1 MASFDNNIGKMEQT
15 LRRALTQEERRL
27 LKLWDLTCE
36 SAARAKLRAE
46 APVQPVDEKTYTG
59 RFKIVATKGY
69 YEIYFVCGKL
79 LLPPS
84 RSIIAKASSTF
95 SPRTPSASRKAWLS
109 RLLPPPTSRAQR
121 RFSGTYRSP
130 NACCAAWASA
140 TSTDSRK

>member
-15 LRRALTQEERRL
+15 VRRALTQEERRL

-69 YEIYFVCGKL
+69 YEIYFVRGKL
-79 LLPPS
+79 LLRPIEIDHREGVIDFLAQDPISIEEGMVEQAIAAADIS
-84 RSIIAKASSTF
+84 RPAQIQRDIS
-95 SPRTPSASRKAWLS
+95 LS
-109 RLLPPPTSRAQR
+109 EPLL
-121 RFSGTYRSP
+121 RSMVFRYL
-130 NACCAAWASA
+130 NG
-140 TSTDSRK
+140 